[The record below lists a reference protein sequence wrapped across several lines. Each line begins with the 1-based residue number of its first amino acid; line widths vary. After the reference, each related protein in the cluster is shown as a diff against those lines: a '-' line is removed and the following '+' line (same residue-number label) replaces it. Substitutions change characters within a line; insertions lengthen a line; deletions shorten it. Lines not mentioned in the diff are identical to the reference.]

1 MLPYTSWV
9 KSPWNAAPGCF
20 SELLWSS
27 FALTA
32 AAAISKSRT
41 IAAVSVPGARRR
53 VEDAIKLAKSAC
65 GLADYEVRSYHG
77 WYRHITLAML
87 AAAFLAVQ
95 DARAAREREPAAAP
109 PAQRGGGRQS
119 QQ

>member
-41 IAAVSVPGARRR
+41 IAAVSVPGARWR

-77 WYRHITLAML
+77 WYQGPDRIIN
-87 AAAFLAVQ
+87 
-95 DARAAREREPAAAP
+95 
-109 PAQRGGGRQS
+109 
-119 QQ
+119 